1 MRLLSLTLLAL
12 TLHCA
17 EETKLP
23 ADAQAAVD
31 KADKVIS
38 IIQAKADADIDKI
51 RQNLITALTRTQ
63 IAVTKKGDLD
73 GANAVKAKIDAL
85 EKLTK
90 DKEDSNDLLATNE
103 KPTLAGTWQVIRF
116 DQSVKCQIQVDKD
129 LTSAVQMPN
138 GIKGTVKDMVISWE
152 DNSKWTITNN
162 KGKWSAMAI
171 DGILTLQR

>member
-31 KADKVIS
+31 KANVEIVK
-38 IIQAKADADIDKI
+38 IQKLLIG
-51 RQNLITALTRTQ
+51 NLNKCQAAAMKRN
-63 IAVTKKGDLD
+63 DLE
-73 GANAVKAKIDAL
+73 GANAIKAHV
-85 EKLTK
+85 EELTK
-90 DKEDSNDLLATNE
+90 LITTDGKDDLLAANE

-129 LTSAVQMPN
+129 LTLAVQMPS
-138 GIKGTVKDMVISWE
+138 GIKGTVKGMVITWD

-171 DGILTLQR
+171 DGVLTLQR